1 MYHFFKAI
9 IKFIVPRRWLSAIE
23 PCLRNLVSIPY
34 VGNQYQCNLCHF
46 RMSQFVKKANGQ
58 LLCPRCGSLP
68 RTRRLFQVLTTQFDL
83 TDKTV
88 LHFSPPKSLSIRLN
102 QLGLRQYITSDL
114 AGEFKAQK
122 KIDITAISEEN
133 NTFDL
138 ILCYHILEHVDQ
150 DEKALKELF
159 RVLKPNGSVL
169 IQSPFKEGEIYEN
182 SKVVKPKD
190 RLRHFGQKDHVRIY
204 SVNGLVSRLELAGF
218 KVEVMTW
225 SAFGSNPHEFK
236 SKETALLA
244 SKVN

>member
-1 MYHFFKAI
+1 M
-9 IKFIVPRRWLSAIE
+9 E
-23 PCLRNLVSIPY
+23 NLKP
-34 VGNQYQCNLCHF
+34 
-46 RMSQFVKKANGQ
+46 KKN
-58 LLCPRCGSLP
+58 
-68 RTRRLFQVLTTQFDL
+68 
-83 TDKTV
+83 
-88 LHFSPPKSLSIRLN
+88 
-102 QLGLRQYITSDL
+102 
-114 AGEFKAQK
+114 
-122 KIDITAISEEN
+122 DITAISEEN

-225 SAFGSNPHEFK
+225 SALESNPHGFK
-236 SKETALLA
+236 SKETTLLA
-244 SKVN
+244 SKVT